1 MLRGANETG
10 KRISP
15 VIKMP
20 VLAVI
25 TALIFRP
32 LGRRGFESLRP
43 LQTISGLGKHA
54 SVGSSGA
61 FCFLGL
67 SIFRAFPQ
75 GSESPWLPRGYKY
88 ALVAIRPRSL
98 LEATFPMSLQEM
110 RMPTILGSQRR

>member
-61 FCFLGL
+61 FCFLG
-67 SIFRAFPQ
+67 P
-75 GSESPWLPRGYKY
+75 Y
-88 ALVAIRPRSL
+88 AG
-98 LEATFPMSLQEM
+98 
-110 RMPTILGSQRR
+110 ILGLPSAFKRKRAPIGALRICMRCFFTCLRSIPRRASLE